1 MSLTGTLNILWKSS
15 LAPSTKVLITDLLY
29 DANNDMMIAAFVD
42 DFKCRIVWIKDF
54 GISSGLSLYLVQSL
68 NAAQAFSLVYY
79 DSAYIWAVGRA
90 VDSSSNEQAFH
101 HLKLKKDDG
110 IIDSAIYK

>member
-15 LAPSTKVLITDLLY
+15 LAPSTRVLITDLLY

-42 DFKCRIVWIKDF
+42 DVKCRIVWIKDF
-54 GISSGLSLYLVQSL
+54 GISSGLSLYLVRSL
-68 NAAQAFSLVYY
+68 NGEAFSLVFY

-90 VDSSSNEQAFH
+90 
-101 HLKLKKDDG
+101 
-110 IIDSAIYK
+110 